1 MEELEGQKNSRLKQ
15 SGSWKITQSLFEV
28 YKGLLLT
35 YIGTEYKLYSITV
48 GTTTTRRSHSKDSR
62 GREAKKRKAFLIQK
76 QYMSIQGTR
85 TGKREKQEYLRTSVQ
100 ARTLDAIQARQFD
113 KKANPQNSR
122 ESSQT
127 SDSEKEQQERL
138 GSKHDATL
146 KRTKKKG
153 YIRRTDEEPVEIP
166 TPLKYLRTI
175 QVRSH

>member
-15 SGSWKITQSLFEV
+15 SGNWKITQSLIEE
-28 YKGLLLT
+28 YKGLLLNKT
-35 YIGTEYKLYSITV
+35 DIEYKQYSITV
-48 GTTTTRRSHSKDSR
+48 STATTRRSHRKYSR
-62 GREAKKRKAFLIQK
+62 DREATKRKAFLIQK
-76 QYMSIQGTR
+76 QYMFIQGTR
-85 TGKREKQEYLRTSVQ
+85 TGKREKQEYLLTSVQ

-166 TPLKYLRTI
+166 TPLKYLRTL
-175 QVRSH
+175 QVRTY